1 MLKLHDLNPD
11 GVRIIVDWDS
21 IKTGMSVF
29 ILCVNTEK
37 AVKQLAGRKGAENM
51 ARRKISAQEK
61 AIKQIK
67 NIVQSKRW
75 KVETRVVIEDGK
87 LGVRIWR
94 VL

>member
-37 AVKQLAGRKGAENM
+37 A
-51 ARRKISAQEK
+51 
-61 AIKQIK
+61 IKQIK

>member
-37 AVKQLAGRKGAENM
+37 A
-51 ARRKISAQEK
+51 
-61 AIKQIK
+61 IKQIK

-75 KVETRVVIEDGK
+75 KVETRFVIEGGK

>member
-21 IKTGMSVF
+21 MKTGMSVF

-37 AVKQLAGRKGAENM
+37 AVKQ
-51 ARRKISAQEK
+51 
-61 AIKQIK
+61 IK
-67 NIVQSKRW
+67 NIMQSKKW
-75 KVETRVVIEDGK
+75 KVETRVVIEVGK

>member
-21 IKTGMSVF
+21 MKTGMSVF

-37 AVKQLAGRKGAENM
+37 AVKQ
-51 ARRKISAQEK
+51 
-61 AIKQIK
+61 IK
-67 NIVQSKRW
+67 NIVQNKRW

>member
-21 IKTGMSVF
+21 MKTGMSVF

-37 AVKQLAGRKGAENM
+37 AVKQ
-51 ARRKISAQEK
+51 
-61 AIKQIK
+61 IK
-67 NIVQSKRW
+67 NIMQSKKW

>member
-1 MLKLHDLNPD
+1 
-11 GVRIIVDWDS
+11 VRIIVDWDS

-29 ILCVNTEK
+29 ILCVNT
-37 AVKQLAGRKGAENM
+37 
-51 ARRKISAQEK
+51 EK